1 MVIATRARVAVGFAV
16 AVVIAGCGSSGQ
28 SADPSA
34 SAPAPQASAPASASA
49 QPGSLAGAAGCD
61 NTPWHSGAITVT
73 HKVSASPVPVIAAV
87 RVAQHPECRYDRIVL
102 DIRGAIPSYSVQYV
116 SSVIADASGQVITMP
131 GARHLVITLRPA
143 QAHTGVPTV
152 ATGVHALGYPALA
165 SWALAGDF
173 EGVVKI
179 ALGLAA
185 PTSIRTGELG
195 GRIYVDVRE

>member
-16 AVVIAGCGSSGQ
+16 AVVIAGCGSSGR
-28 SADPSA
+28 SAGPSV
-34 SAPAPQASAPASASA
+34 SAPTHPASSPASSSA
-49 QPGSLAGAAGCD
+49 QPVNPAGAAGCD
-61 NTPWHSGAITVT
+61 NTPWHSGPITVT
-73 HKVSASPVPVIAAV
+73 HQVNALPVPVIASV
-87 RVAQHPECRYDRIVL
+87 RVGRHPECRYDRIVL
-102 DIRGAIPSYSVQYV
+102 DIRGPIPSYSVQYV

-152 ATGVHALGYPALA
+152 ATGVHALGYPAVA

-185 PTSIRTGELG
+185 PTSIRTGELT

>member
-16 AVVIAGCGSSGQ
+16 AVVIAGCGSSGR
-28 SADPSA
+28 SAGPSV
-34 SAPAPQASAPASASA
+34 SAPTHPASSPASSSA
-49 QPGSLAGAAGCD
+49 QPVSPAGAVGCD
-61 NTPWHSGAITVT
+61 NTPWHSGPITVT
-73 HKVSASPVPVIAAV
+73 HQVNALPVPVIASV
-87 RVAQHPECRYDRIVL
+87 RVGQHPECRYDRIVL
-102 DIRGAIPSYSVQYV
+102 DIRGPIPSYSVQYV

-152 ATGVHALGYPALA
+152 ATGVHALGYPAVA

-179 ALGLAA
+179 ALGLVA
-185 PTSIRTGELG
+185 PTSIRTGELA